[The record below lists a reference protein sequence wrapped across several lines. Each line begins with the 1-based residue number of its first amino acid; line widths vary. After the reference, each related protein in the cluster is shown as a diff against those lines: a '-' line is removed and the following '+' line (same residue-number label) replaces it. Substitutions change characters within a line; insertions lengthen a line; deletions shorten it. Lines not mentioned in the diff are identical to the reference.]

1 MCHFIFFQIFSGFL
15 LRCLT
20 GSNPQLVY
28 QNLTHLI
35 LDEVHEREK
44 ITDFL
49 LITIRDAIKAN
60 PHLKVILMSA
70 TLDSEQFSK
79 YFDNC
84 PVFNVPGRMFD
95 VDIIHLG
102 DLLMTTNYKTKEMI
116 TLMEENQEKMLSSR
130 MYTRIEIF
138 YNYLTIVDIWLF

>member
-1 MCHFIFFQIFSGFL
+1 MNQRQIFEMNFHNESMFFQIFSGFL

-20 GSNPQLVY
+20 GSNPELVY

-49 LITIRDAIKAN
+49 LITIRDAIKVN
-60 PHLKVILMSA
+60 SHLKVILMSA
-70 TLDSEQFSK
+70 TLDSEQFSR
-79 YFDNC
+79 YFNSC

-95 VDIIHLG
+95 VDIIYLG
-102 DLLMTTNYKTKEMI
+102 NILMTTDYNTDAMI
-116 TLMEENQEKMLSSR
+116 TLMNENQRKMLSSR
-130 MYTRIEIF
+130 M
-138 YNYLTIVDIWLF
+138 